1 MQIADLMKKKRQRV
15 KVRVPASL
23 QDKLGAAASGTVVR
37 LFRRGSIAWV
47 LVKVKGSGEHEFRPQ
62 DLSLA

>member
-1 MQIADLMKKKRQRV
+1 MQIADLMRKKRQRV
-15 KVRVPASL
+15 KVRVPSSL
-23 QDKLGAAASGTVVR
+23 REELGDSVTGTVVK

-47 LVKVKGSGEHEFRPQ
+47 LVKVPRKGQHEFRPQ